1 MCHFA
6 TKVKTEVIR
15 LSIFFFSCLDNV
27 VLGKA
32 LPYGLA
38 TWLVA
43 DSQAQPASL
52 GRQAKR
58 KSAGGVFVIF
68 YFKAA

>member
-1 MCHFA
+1 MY
-6 TKVKTEVIR
+6 
-15 LSIFFFSCLDNV
+15 FFSCLDNV

-38 TWLVA
+38 SWIVA

-52 GRQAKR
+52 SRQAER
-58 KSAGGVFVIF
+58 KSVGGFF
-68 YFKAA
+68 YFLF